1 MEEKKQQ
8 FDIVENPSHYC
19 DGSIQ
24 CIEVMAFCELNA
36 FKYLWRSEK
45 KKNKTEDLKKSKRYI
60 EFYLNE
66 YPYLYLKVPLNYLIT
81 IIGMYGS
88 EKEINSCIS
97 VIYN

>member
-24 CIEVMAFCELNA
+24 CIEAMVIAFGKEKVMAFCELNA

-60 EFYLNE
+60 EFYLNLVE
-66 YPYLYLKVPLNYLIT
+66 GRGVLEDSRDV
-81 IIGMYGS
+81 
-88 EKEINSCIS
+88 
-97 VIYN
+97 